1 MSVQVLDTS
10 PESHTECYRFQRTS
24 VSQIPNVLTEI
35 FLTRDVG
42 DMNMIISQ
50 DVTNQENSQFQER
63 GEPHLCSLGLSP
75 KAEGLMANFSP
86 KQKT

>member
-1 MSVQVLDTS
+1 MSVQVLDTLS
-10 PESHTECYRFQRTS
+10 ESHTECYRFQRTS
-24 VSQIPNVLTEI
+24 VSQIPHVLTV
-35 FLTRDVG
+35 TRDVG

-63 GEPHLCSLGLSP
+63 EEPHLCSLGLSR

>member
-1 MSVQVLDTS
+1 MSVQVLDTLS
-10 PESHTECYRFQRTS
+10 ESHTECYRFQRTS

-50 DVTNQENSQFQER
+50 DVTNQENSVSGKR
-63 GEPHLCSLGLSP
+63 GTTSLLSGVEPKG
-75 KAEGLMANFSP
+75 
-86 KQKT
+86 

>member
-1 MSVQVLDTS
+1 MSVQVLDTLS
-10 PESHTECYRFQRTS
+10 ESHTECYRFQRTS
-24 VSQIPNVLTEI
+24 VSQIPHVLTV
-35 FLTRDVG
+35 TRDGG

-63 GEPHLCSLGLSP
+63 EEPHLCSLGLSL

>member
-24 VSQIPNVLTEI
+24 VSQIPSVLTEI

-50 DVTNQENSQFQER
+50 DVTNQETASGKR
-63 GEPHLCSLGLSP
+63 GTTFLLSGVEPKGYRLNG
-75 KAEGLMANFSP
+75 
-86 KQKT
+86 